1 MGAVGGSKAVGGRV
15 EVGGLV
21 VRGGAFH
28 NKIVEDVR
36 AAFLSYG
43 WEVETESCCQRDGVT
58 TFFDIYAENSP
69 DRIGCEI
76 ETTARHAIDNARKA
90 ETVGI
95 YVWFVVPT
103 RKLQRRIVRR
113 FTKFGLIS
121 NNKSIK
127 VLLLGD
133 LERELAHHQSRR
145 KQIHLPDSRR
155 IS

>member
-28 NKIVEDVR
+28 NKIVEEVR
-36 AAFLSYG
+36 EMFLAYG
-43 WEVETESCCQRDGVT
+43 WEVETEFCCQRNGIT
-58 TFFDIYAENSP
+58 TFLDVYAENSP

-76 ETTARHAIDNARKA
+76 ETTTRHAIDNARKA
-90 ETVGI
+90 EAVGI
-95 YVWFVVPT
+95 CVWFVVPT
-103 RKLQRRIVRR
+103 RKLQRKIVFR
-113 FTKFGLIS
+113 FTKSGLMP

-127 VLLLGD
+127 VLLPGE
-133 LERELAHHQSRR
+133 LERELAHHQSKR
-145 KQIHLPDSRR
+145 KQIHQADSRR